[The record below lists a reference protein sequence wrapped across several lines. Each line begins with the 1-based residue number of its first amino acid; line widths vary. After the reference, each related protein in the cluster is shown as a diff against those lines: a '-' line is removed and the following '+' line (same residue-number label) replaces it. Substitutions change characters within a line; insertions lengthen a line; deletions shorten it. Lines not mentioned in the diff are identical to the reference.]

1 MNLKTSSASQT
12 ASKLV
17 AALLVV
23 SMTLSWSACAKSNEE
38 KPSGTIPPATVSDT
52 EITTMSPTPTTVS
65 ISATSKIP
73 IVTSAL
79 PNTTVPG
86 TSSGD
91 RPLTTPMTVP
101 VTVPATTPV
110 TAPATSPI
118 TTPVTTVQTTPV
130 TTPVTTVQTTPVTT
144 VQTTPATTPVT
155 TMQTTPAT
163 TPVTTVQTTPAT
175 TPATTV
181 QTTPAT
187 TPVTTVQT
195 TPATTPITPPLT
207 TAPIPDEA
215 RPVLLYDD
223 VKAMW
228 VSQYDLNSVYVT
240 GGAQRE
246 ESDYTARI
254 GKMLDLIKAQGF
266 NTVFLQVRPN
276 ADSMAPSEYYPMSK
290 YAVGAYGKDAVY
302 DPVAIFVDAAHQ
314 RGLSI
319 HAWINPLR
327 GMKST
332 EITQVDPRY
341 PIRQWY
347 DNTSLRGKYIVLY
360 NGYYYLNPAYEEV
373 RQLIVCGAT
382 ELMADYA

>member
-1 MNLKTSSASQT
+1 
-12 ASKLV
+12 
-17 AALLVV
+17 
-23 SMTLSWSACAKSNEE
+23 
-38 KPSGTIPPATVSDT
+38 
-52 EITTMSPTPTTVS
+52 
-65 ISATSKIP
+65 
-73 IVTSAL
+73 
-79 PNTTVPG
+79 
-86 TSSGD
+86 
-91 RPLTTPMTVP
+91 
-101 VTVPATTPV
+101 
-110 TAPATSPI
+110 
-118 TTPVTTVQTTPV
+118 
-130 TTPVTTVQTTPVTT
+130 
-144 VQTTPATTPVT
+144 
-155 TMQTTPAT
+155 
-163 TPVTTVQTTPAT
+163 
-175 TPATTV
+175 
-181 QTTPAT
+181 
-187 TPVTTVQT
+187 
-195 TPATTPITPPLT
+195 
-207 TAPIPDEA
+207 
-215 RPVLLYDD
+215 
-223 VKAMW
+223 MW

-382 ELMADYA
+382 ELMADYAFDGLHMDDYFYPTTSPSFDSSAFAEYQRNGGTLSHAQFRREQLNLLVSALYASTKARCADLVYGISPAGEIDRVYDRQYADVYKWCAEAGYIDYICPQVYFGFEHTTLDFVSVCHTYRDIIKTDSVKLIIGVTFGKALDGYDQWAGSGKYEWQEHKDILKRSLEYTAQLDYCTGRRP